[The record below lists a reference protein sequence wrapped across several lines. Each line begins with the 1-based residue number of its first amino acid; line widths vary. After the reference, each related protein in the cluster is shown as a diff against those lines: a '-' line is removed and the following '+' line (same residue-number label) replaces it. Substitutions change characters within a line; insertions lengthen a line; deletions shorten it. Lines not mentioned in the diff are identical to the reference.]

1 MSKSRILKIK
11 IHVHVGDL
19 KPLELLLF
27 KSMRLLPLDI
37 FCRGFDEVCL
47 LGYENL
53 LRNVKDT
60 ILAINLDTGLSL
72 WVPPETT
79 PQTCRI
85 YQLSISAHSK

>member
-37 FCRGFDEVCL
+37 FCRGFNEVCL

-79 PQTCRI
+79 PPN
-85 YQLSISAHSK
+85 L

>member
-11 IHVHVGDL
+11 IHVYVGDL

-37 FCRGFDEVCL
+37 FCRGFNEVCL
-47 LGYENL
+47 LGYENQ

-72 WVPPETT
+72 WVPPKTT
-79 PQTCRI
+79 SPN
-85 YQLSISAHSK
+85 L

>member
-27 KSMRLLPLDI
+27 KSMPLLPLNI
-37 FCRGFDEVCL
+37 FCRGFNEVCL
-47 LGYENL
+47 LVYENQI
-53 LRNVKDT
+53 RNVKDT

-79 PQTCRI
+79 PHKLVEYTNCQ
-85 YQLSISAHSK
+85 